1 MDFLS
6 PNGSGKE
13 SSPCGKPVYIGQ
25 EAILDEK
32 WCDSVEKRLGT
43 INEELGEVMKDTAWL
58 KGKMEILLWIF
69 GGTTLLIIGNLLLT
83 LTR

>member
-13 SSPCGKPVYIGQ
+13 SNPYGKPAYIM